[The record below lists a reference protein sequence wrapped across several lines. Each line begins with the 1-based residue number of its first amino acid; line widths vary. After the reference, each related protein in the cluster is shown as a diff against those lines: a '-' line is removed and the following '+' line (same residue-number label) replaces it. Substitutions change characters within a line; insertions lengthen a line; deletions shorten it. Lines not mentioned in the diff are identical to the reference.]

1 MWRSRGCAE
10 FCLNGQM
17 NDVRNIAVAALNE
30 QLRVEREECIADF
43 ERIELMNEG
52 RARAHA

>member
-1 MWRSRGCAE
+1 
-10 FCLNGQM
+10 M

-30 QLRVEREECIADF
+30 QLRVEREDCMADF